1 MDPQV
6 HAFDPYL
13 WSFPSKPIAFCII
26 PIHKTIRNR
35 SVFAS
40 YRSAIPS
47 FRSISVLISIATDR
61 LLDHTDP
68 QNHRF
73 DPNLWLFPS
82 KPYRSAIPSFRSI
95 SVLISIATDR
105 LLDHTDPQNHRFDP
119 NLWLFPS
126 KSIGFGIVAI
136 HKTILLIQICGYFHG
151 NRSVF
156 DCFWMALDP

>member
-1 MDPQV
+1 MCGY
-6 HAFDPYL
+6 FL
-13 WSFPSKPIAFCII
+13 
-26 PIHKTIRNR
+26 RNR

-82 KPYRSAIPSFRSI
+82 KPIVCWIIPI
-95 SVLISIATDR
+95 
-105 LLDHTDPQNHRFDP
+105 
-119 NLWLFPS
+119 FPS
-126 KSIGFGIVAI
+126 KPIVCWITPI
-136 HKTILLIQICGYFHG
+136 HKTILLIQICGYFHR